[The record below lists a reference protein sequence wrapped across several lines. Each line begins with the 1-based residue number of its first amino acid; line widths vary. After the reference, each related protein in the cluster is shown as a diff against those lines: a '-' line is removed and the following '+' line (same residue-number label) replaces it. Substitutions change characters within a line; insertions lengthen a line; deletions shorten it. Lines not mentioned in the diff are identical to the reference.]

1 MAKYAKGLKIEVY
14 RAPFGWCKEFSISTK
29 GHPLAEQFRSFNS
42 KREDESELVS
52 KALVSEKKIKST
64 WFIILPNAEL
74 IPVDKF
80 DFTAHKNL
88 EKFYKYEI
96 SKRRGLHKDPP
107 HISLMKRLE
116 LADYEPASDSG
127 NFRWYP
133 KGRLIKFLLEQFVTE
148 KMEAYGAMEV
158 ETPIMYDLEHPA
170 LVNYLNRF
178 PARQYIVKSEEKE
191 YFLRFSACFGQFLI
205 IRDAQ
210 ISYRQLPLKIYEL
223 TKYSFRREKSGEL
236 VGLRRLR
243 AFTMPDCHAFC
254 ANIDQTKEELL
265 KRFKLSYETLEG
277 LDLTKNDYELA
288 IRFTKDFYINN
299 KPIIVSLVENFD
311 KPALVEIWDEKI
323 FYFVLKWEF
332 NFFAILEKAHMEK
345 IKGKAPMLPLWLTP
359 TQVRVIPISEE
370 FFIETEKI
378 TNYIAKHNIRADWDD
393 RPLTMQKKI
402 REAEMEW
409 IPYIVLIGQKEIDSK
424 ILAVR
429 DRSKRVK
436 NIKMKK
442 EELISEV
449 KKKTEEKPFKQLG
462 LPMALSERPRFYG

>member
-1 MAKYAKGLKIEVY
+1 MKILQIHSNFFEYRPVKKEILSAEKCEQKLFHFDNLVVLFTTVEKGDNKGIANEAIDSLKKHLDKIKINRVLIYPYAHLSTNLTSPAKALNVLMEMAKYAKGLKIEVY

-223 TKYSFRREKSGEL
+223 TKYSFR
-236 VGLRRLR
+236 
-243 AFTMPDCHAFC
+243 
-254 ANIDQTKEELL
+254 
-265 KRFKLSYETLEG
+265 
-277 LDLTKNDYELA
+277 
-288 IRFTKDFYINN
+288 
-299 KPIIVSLVENFD
+299 
-311 KPALVEIWDEKI
+311 
-323 FYFVLKWEF
+323 
-332 NFFAILEKAHMEK
+332 ILCE
-345 IKGKAPMLPLWLTP
+345 
-359 TQVRVIPISEE
+359 
-370 FFIETEKI
+370 
-378 TNYIAKHNIRADWDD
+378 Y
-393 RPLTMQKKI
+393 
-402 REAEMEW
+402 
-409 IPYIVLIGQKEIDSK
+409 
-424 ILAVR
+424 
-429 DRSKRVK
+429 
-436 NIKMKK
+436 
-442 EELISEV
+442 
-449 KKKTEEKPFKQLG
+449 
-462 LPMALSERPRFYG
+462 

>member
-1 MAKYAKGLKIEVY
+1 
-14 RAPFGWCKEFSISTK
+14 
-29 GHPLAEQFRSFNS
+29 
-42 KREDESELVS
+42 
-52 KALVSEKKIKST
+52 
-64 WFIILPNAEL
+64 
-74 IPVDKF
+74 
-80 DFTAHKNL
+80 
-88 EKFYKYEI
+88 
-96 SKRRGLHKDPP
+96 
-107 HISLMKRLE
+107 
-116 LADYEPASDSG
+116 
-127 NFRWYP
+127 
-133 KGRLIKFLLEQFVTE
+133 
-148 KMEAYGAMEV
+148 
-158 ETPIMYDLEHPA
+158 
-170 LVNYLNRF
+170 
-178 PARQYIVKSEEKE
+178 
-191 YFLRFSACFGQFLI
+191 
-205 IRDAQ
+205 
-210 ISYRQLPLKIYEL
+210 
-223 TKYSFRREKSGEL
+223 
-236 VGLRRLR
+236 
-243 AFTMPDCHAFC
+243 
-254 ANIDQTKEELL
+254 
-265 KRFKLSYETLEG
+265 
-277 LDLTKNDYELA
+277 LA

-332 NFFAILEKAHMEK
+332 NFLDNSNKASALSTDQLDVENAERYGIEYIDENGEKKSPLILHCSPSGAIERDIYAILEKAHMEK